1 MFLNRFFLLF
11 LLFFSS
17 LISVSQEVILPPD
30 YIKTV
35 VLQTN
40 EGNGFYPIMQK
51 SGMLHV
57 AFDDLQANEKD
68 YYYLIEH
75 CDRHWKT
82 SDLLP
87 TEFVRG
93 YQKEQIRSYQNSVNT
108 LQFYTHYDFQIPNEQ
123 TQLLISG
130 NYRLSVLN
138 DNDEVIF
145 TRYFIVYEPI
155 TTVGVSVHQ
164 RRDVSVISEQQSVQ
178 FNINH
183 PGLSINNP
191 YEEIYPMIFQ
201 NFDFSTAIYD
211 LKPQFIRGD
220 QLLYKYDKETAYF
233 GGNEF
238 LNFDTK
244 EMLMTNFRVAAVVSG
259 KDLYESILYTD
270 VQRAF
275 DPYTYF
281 PDINGNFLVN
291 KARSN
296 ENNLDADYSRVAFS
310 LNADEF
316 FDKQVYVYGAFNNYR
331 LTDENRMI
339 YNPELGIYQAKI
351 LLKQGFYNYNFVT
364 LNSHNQINS
373 VELNGSFDETEN
385 DYQVIVYYV
394 KFGSRYDR
402 VIGYGMGNSSNLK
415 Q

>member
-1 MFLNRFFLLF
+1 MFLNRFFLVF
-11 LLFFSS
+11 LLFFSH

-30 YIKTV
+30 YINTV

-40 EGNGFYPIMQK
+40 EGKGFYPIMQK
-51 SGMLHV
+51 SGMLQV
-57 AFDDLQANEKD
+57 SFDDLQADEKD
-68 YYYLIEH
+68 YYYFIEH
-75 CDRHWKT
+75 CDRNWKT
-82 SDLLP
+82 SDLLS

-93 YQKEQIRSYQNSVNT
+93 YQKDQIRAHQNSVNT

-138 DNDEVIF
+138 DNDEVLF

-164 RRDVSVISEQQSVQ
+164 RRDVSVISEQQAVQ
-178 FNINH
+178 FIINH
-183 PGLSINNP
+183 PGLNISNP
-191 YEEIYPMIFQ
+191 YDEIKPMLLQ

-220 QLLYKYDKETAYF
+220 QLLYKYDAETAFF

-244 EMLMTNFRVAAVVSG
+244 EMLMTNFRVAAVISG

-275 DPYTYF
+275 DPYTYY

-291 KARSN
+291 KAGSR

-310 LNADEF
+310 LDADEF
-316 FDKQVYVYGAFNNYR
+316 FDKQVYVYGAFNNYQ

-364 LNSHNQINS
+364 LDNKNQINS

-385 DYQVIVYYV
+385 DYQVIVYYS

>member
-57 AFDDLQANEKD
+57 AFDDIQANEKD

-310 LNADEF
+310 LDADEF